1 MMKIKAIPECEKYY
15 VIANDD
21 EVIAKV
27 NEDWIA
33 YAIIEKLKDRYEKL
47 VVCRILGA

>member
-1 MMKIKAIPECEKYY
+1 MNNDTKYY

-27 NEDWIA
+27 NDELIA
-33 YAIIEKLKDRYEKL
+33 YEIMEKFKERFDYIK
-47 VVCRILGA
+47 VCKIL

>member
-1 MMKIKAIPECEKYY
+1 MDNNTKYY

-33 YAIIEKLKDRYEKL
+33 YEIMAKFKDKFETI
-47 VVCRILGA
+47 VVCEIL